1 MQCVSCKSVNRP
13 IARYCKKCGTE
24 IKSVGSV
31 RSQAPETDPG
41 FSTIAGFDE
50 IKKILQ
56 REITA
61 FKNMKSA
68 GVTYDLK
75 NLSTVL
81 IGNSGSGKS
90 KMADTLA
97 KVFFMNGIISKPTPY
112 TVSAVGFAD
121 FVKNLTANLDS
132 AKGGILFIDNAHQL
146 VPSGYEPG
154 QTIPIDK
161 LYAEL
166 EKRDGDPIVVMAAR
180 PEGFRDYLNANQDVN
195 NRFSLKLYLP
205 DMNVDQMIE
214 LANWFIAEKKFTI
227 QPEAL
232 KKLRK
237 RMLFLYRNQQDP
249 EQLMKLGK
257 NGFLVNKE
265 MNRIFSNHFT
275 GSQFSQN
282 PTTIVE
288 EDITGELFEV
298 KSTQEVLA
306 ELDDFIGMD
315 GVKSFLKRMVE
326 LVQIQQKDAQTTG
339 KEEVMGT
346 HLVLTGNPG
355 TGKTTLARKLGEVF
369 ASAGILTTGH
379 VVDTDRS
386 KLVGKYIGETPLLV
400 QQAIDE
406 AQGGVL
412 LIDEAYTLKQDEND
426 KYGQEAI
433 DTLLKRM
440 EDDRGKFVVIAAG
453 YPKEMMNFI
462 NANPGMK
469 SRVKDNFFNL
479 PDYTP
484 DQLLAI
490 MKLFVKKGGFTLHAD
505 AEKRLLDLFTDR
517 YKKRGKDFGNGRDV
531 RNVYESMKLARA
543 ERLAA
548 APDQDYSFQFIAQDV
563 PGESADLSAEGIH
576 KLLEELNALTGLQE
590 VKKEIYD
597 LVDFLEAER
606 MRAEAGGKKN
616 DVNLH
621 CVFLGS
627 PGTGK
632 TTVAKMMAR
641 IFKGLGILPKDDV
654 IEVTDKDLVAGFVGQ
669 TGPQTN
675 KIIDSAMGGV
685 LFIDEAYTL
694 AKTGGSGN
702 NSFSSEAVDTLLK
715 RMEDDRG
722 KFIVIAAGYT
732 DLMQDFLDANPGLD
746 SRFTRKIN
754 FADYGVEE
762 LHTIMM
768 SMFARAGLSVTK
780 DAEER
785 IIKHIDRIHRTRD
798 KRFANART
806 VRNEFEKIVQ
816 QQSKR
821 IVEQKRKGNT
831 PDPVLILPEDIM
843 VRGESA
849 NNLSVEELMKNL
861 NALTGLHAVKEKILG
876 LVDFL
881 EAEQMRTA
889 GGAKSKSLN
898 LHFVFKGS
906 PGTGKTTV
914 ARMLGSIFQQ
924 LGLLSTGQLI
934 EVTDKDLVSSYVGQ
948 TAPLTNKVIDSAIG
962 GVLFIDEAYTL
973 SNKANGSGQEAI
985 DTLLKRMED
994 DRGKFIVIAAGY
1006 TGPMEQFLDSNPG
1019 LDSRFTQKIIFEDY
1033 QPAELMEIMKSM
1045 IQSDRLRLDPAAE
1058 NKLYR
1063 HLETIYQ
1070 QKDNRFANARTVRN
1084 EFEEIL
1090 QRQSKRLVAAKRKGE
1105 TVDPSLIVSDDLP
1118 GRDEGPILSTEEI
1131 LAELNQLTGLGRV
1144 KQEVRSLIDFIEIEK
1159 MRSSAGGNK
1168 TAINLHFLF
1177 KGRPGTGKTT
1187 VARILANLFR
1197 QMGLLSKGQ
1206 LVEVDRKNL
1215 VGQYVG
1221 HTAKQTSEV
1230 VDSALGGIL
1239 FVDEAYTLMPEETA
1253 GNDFGKEAIDTL
1265 LKRMEDDKGKFM
1277 VIAAGYTDAMERF
1290 VSANEGLASRFTKE
1304 IFFEDYQP
1312 EELMSIFEGMVQ
1324 KKKLIIP
1331 PDDRSAIRSYFEEIY
1346 QNRDSQFANGR
1357 TVRNIFEKSLQKQA
1371 SRLQEWKQSG
1381 RNIEEGINT
1390 LTREDIIDK

>member
-1 MQCVSCKSVNRP
+1 MQCVSCKADNRAV
-13 IARYCKKCGTE
+13 ARYCKKCGTA
-24 IKSVGSV
+24 IKAATAVTPKGPDV
-31 RSQAPETDPG
+31 DAG
-41 FSTIAGFDE
+41 FSAVAGFDE
-50 IKKILQ
+50 VKKSLQ
-56 REITA
+56 KEIVA
-61 FKNMKSA
+61 FRNMKSA
-68 GVTYDLK
+68 GVKYDLK

-81 IGNSGSGKS
+81 IGNSGCGKS

-97 KVFFMNGIISKPTPY
+97 RVFFINGITTKPSPY
-112 TVSAVGFAD
+112 VVTAVGFAD
-121 FVKNLTANLDS
+121 FVKNLNVNLDS
-132 AKGGILFIDNAHQL
+132 AKGGILFVDNAHQL

-154 QTIPIDK
+154 QTIPIDR
-161 LYAEL
+161 LYAEI

-195 NRFSLKLYLP
+195 NRFSFKFYLP
-205 DMNVDQMIE
+205 DMNVDQMME

-232 KKLRK
+232 SKLHK

-249 EQLMKLGK
+249 DQLMKLGK
-257 NGFLVNKE
+257 NGFMVNKE
-265 MNRIFSNHFT
+265 MNNIFSNHFT
-275 GSQFSQN
+275 SPRFSEN
-282 PTTIVE
+282 PTTIIE
-288 EDITGELFEV
+288 EDITGELFEM
-298 KSTQEVLA
+298 KTTQEILA

-315 GVKSFLKRMVE
+315 GVKTFLKKMVE
-326 LVQIQQKDAQTTG
+326 LVQIQQKDSLASG
-339 KEEVMGT
+339 KQEVMGA

-355 TGKTTLARKLGEVF
+355 TGKTTLARKLGEVM

-406 AQGGVL
+406 AQGGIL

-440 EDDRGKFVVIAAG
+440 EDDRGKFVVVAAG

-469 SRVKDNFFNL
+469 SRMKDNFFNL

-484 DQLLAI
+484 DQLLSI
-490 MKLFVKKGGFTLHAD
+490 MKLFVKKGGFTLSPE
-505 AEKRLLDLFTDR
+505 AEKKLLDLFTEK

-531 RNVYESMKLARA
+531 RNVYESMKIARA
-543 ERLAA
+543 ERLAS
-548 APDQDYSFQFIAQDV
+548 APEQDYSFQFIATDV
-563 PGESADLSAEGIH
+563 PGENADLSTEGVSR
-576 KLLEELNALTGLQE
+576 LLEELNALTGLDE

-616 DVNLH
+616 DINLH

-641 IFKGLGILPKDDV
+641 IFKGLGILPKDEV
-654 IEVTDKDLVAGFVGQ
+654 VEVTDKDMVAGFVGQ

-675 KIIDSAMGGV
+675 KVIDSAMGGV

-694 AKTGGSGN
+694 AKSGGSGQ
-702 NSFSSEAVDTLLK
+702 NSFNSEAVDTLLK

-732 DLMQDFLDANPGLD
+732 NLMQDFLDANPGLD

-754 FADYGVEE
+754 FADYNVED

-768 SMFARAGLSVTK
+768 SMFRKAGLTVSPE
-780 DAEER
+780 AETR
-785 IIKHIDRIHRTRD
+785 IRKHIEHIHRTRD

-821 IVEQKRKGNT
+821 IVDQKRKGNVA
-831 PDPVLILPEDIM
+831 DPVSILPEDII

-849 NNLSVEELMKNL
+849 GQLSVEQLMKNL
-861 NALTGLHAVKEKILG
+861 NELTGLGSVKEKILG

-889 GGAKSKSLN
+889 NGAKSKSLN

-914 ARMLGSIFQQ
+914 ARMLGQIFQQ
-924 LGLLSTGQLI
+924 LGLLSTGQVI
-934 EVTDKDLVSSYVGQ
+934 EVTDKDLVAPYLGQ
-948 TAPLTNKVIDSAIG
+948 TSPLTNKVIDSAIG

-973 SNKANGSGQEAI
+973 SGKQNGSGQEAI

-1006 TGPMEQFLDSNPG
+1006 SDQMEKFLDSNPG
-1019 LDSRFTQKIIFEDY
+1019 LDSRFTQKITFEDY
-1033 QPAELMEIMKSM
+1033 QPAELMKIMTSM
-1045 IQSDRLRLDPAAE
+1045 IQSDRLKLDPAAE
-1058 NKLYR
+1058 NKLFK
-1063 HLETIYQ
+1063 HLEQLYQ
-1070 QKDNRFANARTVRN
+1070 QKDSRFANARTVRN

-1090 QRQSKRLVAAKRKGE
+1090 QRQSKRLVAAKRNNE
-1105 TVDPSLIVSDDLP
+1105 IVDPGLIVSMDIP
-1118 GRDEGPILSTEEI
+1118 GSEGKSALTVEEVLS
-1131 LAELNQLTGLGRV
+1131 ELNRLTGLESV
-1144 KQEVRSLIDFIEIEK
+1144 KKEVRALMDFIEIEQ
-1159 MRSSAGGNK
+1159 MRSAAGGNK

-1187 VARILANLFR
+1187 VARILANLFK

-1215 VGQYVG
+1215 VGQYIG
-1221 HTAKQTSEV
+1221 HTARQTSDV
-1230 VDSALGGIL
+1230 IDSALGGIL
-1239 FVDEAYTLMPEETA
+1239 FVDEAYTLMPEGS

-1265 LKRMEDDKGKFM
+1265 LKRMEDDKGKFI
-1277 VIAAGYTDAMERF
+1277 VIAAGYTDAMDRF

-1304 IFFEDYQP
+1304 IFFEDYTP
-1312 EELMSIFEGMVQ
+1312 PELMAIFEGMVRN
-1324 KKKLIIP
+1324 KKLSV
-1331 PDDRSAIRSYFEEIY
+1331 PDEDLAAVRQHFENIY

-1357 TVRNIFEKSLQKQA
+1357 TVRNIFESSLQKQA
-1371 SRLQEWKQSG
+1371 GRLNAWKQAG
-1381 RNIEEGINT
+1381 RSLSDEINI
-1390 LTREDIIDK
+1390 LRKEDILDI